1 MGGVHIRAFAEVY
14 CMAPPRSGSLPD
26 TSWSLL
32 RSVQDGSPEGWRRI
46 VDLYAP
52 VVARWCRRWGLQ
64 AADVENV
71 LQDVFLTVARHLA
84 TFRDDRGSGRF
95 RAWLSTITRSRLS
108 DHHRRAGR
116 EPAAVGG
123 DEGRRRL
130 EELAAPGDDGQVDP
144 VFRDLELRR
153 ALDLVRVEVA
163 PSTWDAFWQTAVEGR
178 TAEDAA
184 AVLGLSP
191 GAVRLAKLRVL
202 RRLRRLLG

>member
-1 MGGVHIRAFAEVY
+1 MSS
-14 CMAPPRSGSLPD
+14 PRPQTTPD

-84 TFRDDRGSGRF
+84 TFRGDPGSGRF
-95 RAWLSTITRSRLS
+95 RAWLSTITRTRLS
-108 DHHRRAGR
+108 DHRRSAGR
-116 EPAAVGG
+116 EPPAVGG

-130 EELAAPGDDGQVDP
+130 EDLATPGDDGQVDP

-153 ALDLVRVEVA
+153 ALDLVRAEVTS
-163 PSTWDAFWQTAVEGR
+163 PTWDAFWRTAVEGR

-184 AVLGLSP
+184 ADLSLSA